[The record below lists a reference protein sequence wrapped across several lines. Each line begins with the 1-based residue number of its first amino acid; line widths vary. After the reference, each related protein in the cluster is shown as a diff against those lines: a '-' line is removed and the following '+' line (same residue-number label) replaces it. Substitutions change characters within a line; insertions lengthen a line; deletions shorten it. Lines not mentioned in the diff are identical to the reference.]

1 MQTQAPSHDLQGLQC
16 PGPWLPLGVTRN
28 PLVRLRSGGPC
39 SARASAERALF
50 PALPRRTRDRLLFSR
65 SSNGKSSERT
75 NLLQKHTASLL
86 SAPLTPALLPR
97 GRAHPPAISCHTED
111 RDRIWSTALP
121 QSLRQCLALNETVER
136 MKKKKKSPI
145 TASESPFQLFH
156 PATPFLNTALCCAP
170 ELGSDGCCSVSAA
183 DSSSATQC

>member
-1 MQTQAPSHDLQGLQC
+1 MPWALAPA
-16 PGPWLPLGVTRN
+16 GVTRN
-28 PLVRLRSGGPC
+28 PNPLVPLAPA
-39 SARASAERALF
+39 ARAVLMPQPRALF

-65 SSNGKSSERT
+65 SSNGESSERT
-75 NLLQKHTASLL
+75 NLLQKRTASLL
-86 SAPLTPALLPR
+86 SAPLTPALLPRGR

-136 MKKKKKSPI
+136 MKKKKPPI

-156 PATPFLNTALCCAP
+156 ICRP
-170 ELGSDGCCSVSAA
+170 
-183 DSSSATQC
+183 

>member
-1 MQTQAPSHDLQGLQC
+1 MPWALAPAGCHPKP
-16 PGPWLPLGVTRN
+16 PGPFAPA
-28 PLVRLRSGGPC
+28 
-39 SARASAERALF
+39 ARAVLMPRPRALF

-65 SSNGKSSERT
+65 SSNGESSERT
-75 NLLQKHTASLL
+75 NLLQKRTASLL

-136 MKKKKKSPI
+136 MKKKKSPI

-156 PATPFLNTALCCAP
+156 ICRP
-170 ELGSDGCCSVSAA
+170 
-183 DSSSATQC
+183 